1 VGKWAVGGLL
11 LMLGVG
17 LAGCRLS
24 PGGEGDEVAPS
35 APAGAV
41 DLVGQLT
48 ELQGAYPLKVISAPG
63 SYGPGEIGELAGDR
77 ELLLRENGFVQGVAG
92 EFQFFD
98 LPGLTFA
105 VTIYQMASPHG
116 ARRVYQ
122 AVAPFGD
129 SCLHLGE
136 ENRQSPLGVAFHR
149 DAYYVELVGRNVD
162 ERLSREITMLAAELD
177 NHLQR

>member
-1 VGKWAVGGLL
+1 MGKWVIGGLL
-11 LMLGVG
+11 LMLGAG
-17 LAGCRLS
+17 LAGCRPT
-24 PGGEGDEVAPS
+24 PGGAGEEVAP
-35 APAGAV
+35 APPADPM
-41 DLVGQLT
+41 DLVGELT

-63 SYGPGEIGELAGDR
+63 PYGPGEIGELAGER
-77 ELLLRENGFVQGVAG
+77 ELLLRDNDFVQGVTG

-149 DAYYVELVGRNVD
+149 DVYYVELVGRNVD